1 MIVDTPNKLISLTN
15 TLNILFNT
23 EKKRGKTFVHLLFC
37 MTILVAFNT

>member
-23 EKKRGKTFVHLLFC
+23 EKKIGVKRLCIYCFAWLYW
-37 MTILVAFNT
+37 